1 MAEGQLREIHLKR
14 KIIEM
19 AKLISGAAMSHI
31 PPIGAA
37 SDNGKTQDPY
47 YKPLFDGF
55 EPARKWMR
63 DTKPDTVIIIY
74 NDHASAF
81 SVDLINT
88 FVLGVGEEFEP
99 HDEGY
104 GPRKVPTGIG
114 NPELAEHMLEH
125 LIMNDFD
132 LALANE
138 MTVDHGF
145 TVPLTTMCG
154 APDEWP
160 CKVIPLCVNVIKYPQ
175 PKGSRCFALGKE
187 IRRAIDSYDSDET
200 VAIWGTGGMS
210 HQLQGERAG
219 FINEEF
225 DTMFLDKL
233 GPDPESLAR
242 IPHIDYLRDAG
253 SEGIELIMWLIM
265 RGAMKS
271 PKEVYRNYHVPMSNT
286 AAGLICYDE
295 QQQ

>member
-1 MAEGQLREIHLKR
+1 
-14 KIIEM
+14 M
-19 AKLISGAAMSHI
+19 AKLIAGAAMSHI
-31 PPIGAA
+31 PVIGAA
-37 SDNGKTQDPY
+37 SDNGKTEEPY
-47 YKPLFDGF
+47 FKGLFDGF
-55 EPARKWMR
+55 QPARDWMAK
-63 DTKPDTVIIIY
+63 TKPDTVIVVY

-81 SVDLINT
+81 DVELINT
-88 FVLGVGEEFEP
+88 FVLGVGDEFAP

-104 GPRKVPTGIG
+104 GPRKVPVGQG
-114 NPELAEHMLEH
+114 NPELAEHILEH

-132 LALANE
+132 MALANE

-154 APDEWP
+154 TPDEWP

-187 IRRAIDSYDSDET
+187 IRRAIDSFDSDET

-219 FINEEF
+219 LINEEF

-233 GPDPESLAR
+233 GPDPETLAA

-265 RGAMKS
+265 RGAMNN
-271 PKEVYRNYHVPMSNT
+271 PREVYRNYHVPMSNT
-286 AAGLICYDE
+286 AAGLICFEE
-295 QQQ
+295 QN